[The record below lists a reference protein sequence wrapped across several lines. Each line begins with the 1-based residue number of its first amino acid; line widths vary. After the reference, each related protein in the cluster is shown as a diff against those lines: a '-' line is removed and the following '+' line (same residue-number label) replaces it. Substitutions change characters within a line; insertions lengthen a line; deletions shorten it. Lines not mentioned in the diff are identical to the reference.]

1 MTTWSTSLK
10 LLVRAMVMIALGKKV
25 RPVDLGTRV
34 GFCDIGATV
43 AELLGAQ
50 LDTPGRSFA
59 RELL

>member
-1 MTTWSTSLK
+1 
-10 LLVRAMVMIALGKKV
+10 MIALGKKV